1 VLRSKYY
8 PDGRI
13 LEANLKKG
21 FFFTWQ
27 SIIAGLQTFEKEP
40 SGEWRMEI
48 RLIYGMIP
56 ASSPTGKVFTPKGR
70 LLLTK
75 VDEELPRENFWLVD
89 VENILPIPLSQY
101 DE

>member
-48 RLIYGMIP
+48 RLIYGMTRGLK
-56 ASSPTGKVFTPKGR
+56 SYWESFY
-70 LLLTK
+70 TK
-75 VDEELPRENFWLVD
+75 RTIAVNEGG
-89 VENILPIPLSQY
+89 
-101 DE
+101 